1 MSTDGTRKGGVR
13 GNAALGKEEWKR
25 RGKRRR
31 KVTGKKRSSKTI
43 LQGSEEIGRVKCH
56 AYTHTRTYVHV
67 YICTVRLN
75 VGGARARRGGG
86 RLSLLKLN
94 WREAQPWKRSL
105 DETKLRNL
113 PQAAYKT
120 HACVRVCP
128 AVSYRCNEDRFLVTQ
143 SVREGGRERERDEKG
158 GKESGDQLFA
168 SQRSQTFLR
177 RNARTRF
184 LLFHGGLLGFLDLWT
199 NNCLVSFFAIL
210 LQFIR
215 WDKNL

>member
-1 MSTDGTRKGGVR
+1 MEKKRKKKKKS
-13 GNAALGKEEWKR
+13 NGKETKLEDDFAR
-25 RGKRRR
+25 ERGR
-31 KVTGKKRSSKTI
+31 G
-43 LQGSEEIGRVKCH
+43 EIGRVKCH